1 MIPYTLFR
9 LQGRAAPTAPRF
21 FYSLPFLRV
30 SRKDKTMKIY
40 VYYEDKKDKTYFDV
54 PEDECTIMIQTD
66 YERRLREA
74 DEGEEVMPRS
84 VQEIIDDEINKPT
97 FNNNQTETR
106 RHIHIED
113 VDPEDRHFDDGTDI
127 LSDYIKRE
135 GFEEL
140 YAALEQLEP
149 QQRELVN
156 KVFWEEMKQTE
167 IAKAEGVKKASIES
181 RLHTIYNKI
190 AKYLVQ

>member
-1 MIPYTLFR
+1 ME
-9 LQGRAAPTAPRF
+9 
-21 FYSLPFLRV
+21 
-30 SRKDKTMKIY
+30 IY
-40 VYYEDKKDKTYFDV
+40 VYYEDKNDKTYFDV

-66 YERRLREA
+66 YERRIREA

-106 RHIHIED
+106 RHTHIEN

-181 RLHTIYNKI
+181 RLYTIYKKI
-190 AKYLVQ
+190 AKYLAR

>member
-1 MIPYTLFR
+1 ME
-9 LQGRAAPTAPRF
+9 
-21 FYSLPFLRV
+21 
-30 SRKDKTMKIY
+30 IY
-40 VYYEDKKDKTYFDV
+40 VYYEDKNEKTYFDV

-74 DEGEEVMPRS
+74 ENGEEVMPRS

-106 RHIHIED
+106 RHTHIED

-140 YAALEQLEP
+140 YTALEQLEP

-167 IAKAEGVKKASIES
+167 IAKEEGISNMAITNRFKK
-181 RLHTIYNKI
+181 IYAKLKKI
-190 AKYLVQ
+190 LKKGV

>member
-1 MIPYTLFR
+1 
-9 LQGRAAPTAPRF
+9 
-21 FYSLPFLRV
+21 
-30 SRKDKTMKIY
+30 MKIY
-40 VYYEDKKDKTYFDV
+40 VYYEDKNDKTYFDV

-84 VQEIIDDEINKPT
+84 VQEIIDNEINKPT

-181 RLHTIYNKI
+181 RLYTIYKKI
-190 AKYLVQ
+190 AKYLAR

>member
-1 MIPYTLFR
+1 ME
-9 LQGRAAPTAPRF
+9 
-21 FYSLPFLRV
+21 
-30 SRKDKTMKIY
+30 IY
-40 VYYEDKKDKTYFDV
+40 VYYEDKNDKTYFDV

-66 YERRLREA
+66 YESRIREA

-106 RHIHIED
+106 RHTHIEN

-181 RLHTIYNKI
+181 RLYTIYKKI
-190 AKYLVQ
+190 AKYLAR

>member
-1 MIPYTLFR
+1 
-9 LQGRAAPTAPRF
+9 
-21 FYSLPFLRV
+21 
-30 SRKDKTMKIY
+30 MKIY
-40 VYYEDKKDKTYFDV
+40 VYYEDKNDKTYFDV

-84 VQEIIDDEINKPT
+84 VQEIIDNEINKPT

-140 YAALEQLEP
+140 YAALEQLGP

-181 RLHTIYNKI
+181 RLHTIYKKI
-190 AKYLVQ
+190 AKYLAQ

>member
-1 MIPYTLFR
+1 MLQSATRLFFI
-9 LQGRAAPTAPRF
+9 LC
-21 FYSLPFLRV
+21 PFCV
-30 SRKDKTMKIY
+30 TGGKDKKMKIY

-84 VQEIIDDEINKPT
+84 VQEIIDNEINKPT

-127 LSDYIKRE
+127 LSDYINRE
-135 GFEEL
+135 
-140 YAALEQLEP
+140 ALRNYIQLW
-149 QQRELVN
+149 N
-156 KVFWEEMKQTE
+156 
-167 IAKAEGVKKASIES
+167 
-181 RLHTIYNKI
+181 N
-190 AKYLVQ
+190 

>member
-1 MIPYTLFR
+1 
-9 LQGRAAPTAPRF
+9 
-21 FYSLPFLRV
+21 
-30 SRKDKTMKIY
+30 MKIY
-40 VYYEDKKDKTYFDV
+40 VYYEDKNDKTYFDV
-54 PEDECTIMIQTD
+54 PEDECTIMVQTD

-84 VQEIIDDEINKPT
+84 VQEIIDNEINKPT

-140 YAALEQLEP
+140 YTALEQLEP
-149 QQRELVN
+149 QQRELVY

-167 IAKAEGVKKASIES
+167 IAKAEGVRKTAIENRLTRIYERIKKH
-181 RLHTIYNKI
+181 LKNF
-190 AKYLVQ
+190 